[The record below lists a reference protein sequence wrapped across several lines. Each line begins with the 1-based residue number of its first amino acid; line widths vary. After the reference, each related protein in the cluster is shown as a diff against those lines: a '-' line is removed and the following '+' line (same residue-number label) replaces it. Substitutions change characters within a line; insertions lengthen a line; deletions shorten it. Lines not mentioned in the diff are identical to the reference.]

1 MRWSRRSRRE
11 DDMRAVS
18 LTHLYNLSESLCHCR
33 FLCLSALFIFLFT
46 HISINERAVMCKY
59 SMK

>member
-1 MRWSRRSRRE
+1 
-11 DDMRAVS
+11 MRAVS

-33 FLCLSALFIFLFT
+33 FLCLSALFNFLFT